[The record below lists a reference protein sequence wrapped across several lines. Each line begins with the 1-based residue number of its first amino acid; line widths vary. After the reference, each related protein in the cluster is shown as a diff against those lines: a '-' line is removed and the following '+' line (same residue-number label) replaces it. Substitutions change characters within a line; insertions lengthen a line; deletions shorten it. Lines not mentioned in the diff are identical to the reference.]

1 VSSVHLADELT
12 ARLRE
17 HGSPARAVS
26 ERAYLKSSYEHFG
39 VSVPVGR
46 QVVKRFARE
55 HSELD
60 QRRGVLAV
68 VAELWTQPVYERRR
82 AGLELLML
90 RSSML
95 TVSDLAFVE
104 RLLRESRTWAL
115 VDGLAGDVAGRLV
128 AAHESDPTVDARLD
142 GWAADQDFWVRRSA
156 LLAHLIGL
164 KSGRGFDRF
173 CRYADAMLEESEF
186 FIRKAI
192 GWVLREEGAR
202 RPEEVT
208 AWLLPRATRC
218 SGVTLREAVKH
229 LPPEQVAV
237 IRAAAA

>member
-1 VSSVHLADELT
+1 MSSAHLGGRAD
-12 ARLRE
+12 R
-17 HGSPARAVS
+17 SPARRRIPERATS

-39 VSVPVGR
+39 VSVPIGR
-46 QVVKRFARE
+46 PIVKAFARE
-55 HSELD
+55 HAELGH
-60 QRRGVLAV
+60 RRAVLAL

-90 RSSML
+90 RTPLM
-95 TVSDLAFVE
+95 TVGDLGFVE
-104 RLLRESRTWAL
+104 RLVRESYTWAL
-115 VDGLAGDVAGRLV
+115 VDGLAGDVAGRIV
-128 AAHESDPTVDARLD
+128 AAHDVCPAVGARLD
-142 GWAADQDFWVRRSA
+142 GWATDQDFWVRRSA

-173 CRYADAMLEESEF
+173 ARYADVMLEEQEF

-202 RPEEVT
+202 RPDEVT
-208 AWLLPRATRC
+208 AWLLPRASRC

-229 LPPEQVAV
+229 LPPEQAAA
-237 IRAAAA
+237 IRAAGA